1 MAAPGPDAQGGAG
14 GDTPGKDMA
23 ALHNF
28 QSMDWL
34 FKKERIFLL
43 AQFWQQVMGL
53 QVVYPG
59 HHYNHHLN
67 HLYHQRRFQRATLAE
82 NEVHTLKEQLET
94 VKCQKGFKES
104 NNNNNN
110 NNNNINSTNSNHN
123 NINNGTATSTTC
135 STTTTTTTTT
145 TEAGNDLVDSS
156 EVSDRPDRTGRNTPI
171 EDMIQSKEKE
181 VRGASSSSST
191 SSLKL
196 LEAAEVSKLVEDI
209 SRLQAALSGVK
220 EATAAQMHAMEEQ
233 LEQKNRLI
241 QRLEFKLEHSSLE
254 EAKRDLHWDQ
264 TSNLW
269 ARFRHHTLSTADT
282 ANWWSEFSHC
292 EAPPS
297 TFGPR
302 TNIRDGRLGPEGL
315 SMPPRSL
322 ETLLAD
328 RSKAEHDLKIPASEF
343 GKQFHDVYGPLP
355 PMSHAHLHPPLRPH
369 LPPPLAPPPMASPL
383 QPLAPHPPPGTPLH
397 HLLGEEWRRS
407 LERSAQERHHLTS
420 GQMSPDS
427 GGVQMERSDSR
438 DSPLGDINMKSP
450 SSLVNGFP
458 HETKSPFQSRDDRS
472 PFKEEIPSLAFK
484 FEDRI
489 TGESLIP
496 KGDPME
502 ARLQEILRFN
512 MEKFC
517 QQNLDTLTLARR
529 VRELLSIHNIG
540 QRLFAKYVLGLSQG
554 TVSELLSKPKCWDK
568 LTEKGRDSYRKMHA
582 WATDDNAVFLL
593 KSLIPKKGLLTGSK
607 EAGGGYRGP
616 DDTVTEERIQH
627 ILSEASRAMTST
639 SVPNQ
644 PGQQDQDSRSTDS
657 KSPASST
664 HSPSSPLSR
673 DSRPRLRKFDN
684 DDMPQ
689 EKVARIYQEELVKLM
704 SRPQEPPLPLPRD
717 PQYPGI
723 LFPFLG
729 QSLLFNRSPEEVKL
743 ALDAYHQELSK
754 LQGGTGMGLGAAGLG
769 MGGAGGLGVGVGGSL
784 GMGVGLGAGGLHSGA
799 QDLSLPKREPQRNM
813 DDEDEGRN
821 MSVASPFG
829 HSRSKAETSLST
841 STPLG
846 NLVTPITSI
855 AVSSAGED
863 MSVSA
868 SPLQRMASITNS
880 LMTGPAI
887 STSNPVPQKPLKAV
901 LPPITQQQF
910 DQYSSM
916 NTEEIVKKVK
926 EQLSQYSISQR
937 LFGESVL
944 GLSQGSVSD
953 LLARPKPWHMLT
965 QKGREPFIRMKIFLE
980 DDNAVHKLVAS
991 QYKIAPEKLMRTG
1004 GYTAPPLYLVGGCPL
1019 PGGLAPPGSRL
1030 PGGLSTTGSP
1040 TLPPY
1045 TSSSKPQHHLKLP
1058 ADLPKSMESPLPPV
1072 GIPPSLGGLPLP
1084 THHMSFD
1091 ARMPLLDPL
1100 RKAGMGG
1107 VRAPGPVAPS
1117 VYEMAALTQDL
1128 DTQVITTKIKEAL
1141 LANNIGQKLFGEAV
1155 LGLSQGSVSELL
1167 SKPKPWHMLSIKG
1180 REPFIRMQLWLN
1192 DSRNL
1197 EKLQQLKNER
1207 REANKRRRA
1216 LDPTVEVSQ
1225 DSQDVFQAPSPGG
1238 SSKKQ
1243 RVLFSEEQK
1252 EALRLAFALDPYPNL
1267 ATIEFLAQELQL
1279 STRTITNW
1287 FHNHRMR
1294 LKQNPNSPGDSSP
1307 SRDPQ
1312 QPPPGQPQ
1320 GQSFDPL
1327 HFRLLLSQR
1336 LMELRKEKG
1345 LPPTMPGLGP
1355 GLHPGLFPHFPHL
1368 GPHGLGS
1375 QPLDRDISGGLDL
1388 SMKPENDYDDS
1399 SLVDEDSNMSG
1410 AMSPSGGGRSEGE
1423 GDDRDGR
1430 GAPSPVSR
1438 SSRRKPAAPQ
1448 WVNPSWASGEGG
1460 KEREVIING
1469 VCVMQT
1475 DDYRLREQE
1484 TVRIEPTPVD
1494 EARARSLK
1502 EEGEDE
1508 TEEEQQQLPVST
1520 VSSSPCPDTMETDPA
1535 TLQEEDPSTV
1545 QEEPTPNQETIKQEA
1560 EVEED
1565 EEA

>member
-14 GDTPGKDMA
+14 GENPGKDMA
-23 ALHNF
+23 ALHNL

-43 AQFWQQVMGL
+43 AQFWQQ
-53 QVVYPG
+53 
-59 HHYNHHLN
+59 
-67 HLYHQRRFQRATLAE
+67 RATLAE
-82 NEVHTLKEQLET
+82 NEVHTLKEQLDSI
-94 VKCQKGFKES
+94 KCQKGVKES

-123 NINNGTATSTTC
+123 INKSTN
-135 STTTTTTTTT
+135 
-145 TEAGNDLVDSS
+145 TESNNDVVDSS
-156 EVSDRPDRTGRNTPI
+156 EGSTERTGRSTPV
-171 EDMIQSKEKE
+171 EDIIQSKEKE
-181 VRGASSSSST
+181 VRGAASSSSASAL
-191 SSLKL
+191 SLM
-196 LEAAEVSKLVEDI
+196 EAAEVSKLVEDI

-233 LEQKNRLI
+233 LEEKNRLI
-241 QRLEFKLEHSSLE
+241 QRLELKLQDSSLD
-254 EAKRDLHWDQ
+254 EAKRDLQ
-264 TSNLW
+264 SIRE
-269 ARFRHHTLSTADT
+269 ARMV
-282 ANWWSEFSHC
+282 
-292 EAPPS
+292 
-297 TFGPR
+297 
-302 TNIRDGRLGPEGL
+302 PEGL
-315 SMPPRSL
+315 SLPPRSL
-322 ETLLAD
+322 ESLLVD
-328 RSKAEHDLKIPASEF
+328 RSKSEHDKIPTSEF

-355 PMSHAHLHPPLRPH
+355 PMSHSHLHPPLRPH

-407 LERSAQERHHLTS
+407 LERSALDRHHLNS

-427 GGVQMERSDSR
+427 GGGPVERSDSR
-438 DSPLGDINMKSP
+438 ESPIGDVSMKSP
-450 SSLVNGFP
+450 SSMANGFP
-458 HETKSPFQSRDDRS
+458 HETKSPFQPRDDRS
-472 PFKEEIPSLAFK
+472 PFKDEMPSMAFK

-517 QQNLDTLTLARR
+517 QQSLDTLCLARR

-540 QRLFAKYVLGLSQG
+540 QRLFAKYILGLSQG
-554 TVSELLSKPKCWDK
+554 TVSELLSKPKSWDK

-582 WATDDNAVFLL
+582 WATDDNAVYLL
-593 KSLIPKKGLLTGSK
+593 KSLIPKKGLLTGTHKDSSG
-607 EAGGGYRGP
+607 AFRGP
-616 DDTVTEERIQH
+616 DDSVTEERIQH
-627 ILSEASRAMTST
+627 ILTEASRAMTSSTAT
-639 SVPNQ
+639 SQ
-644 PGQQDQDSRSTDS
+644 AGQQDQDSRSTDS

-673 DSRPRLRKFDN
+673 GDSRSRIRKYDN
-684 DDMPQ
+684 DDIPQ

-704 SRPQEPPLPLPRD
+704 SRPQEPQIPLPRD

-729 QSLLFNRSPEEVKL
+729 QSLLFNRSHEEVKL

-754 LQGGTGMGLGAAGLG
+754 LQGNAAVSGMGLGAVGLG
-769 MGGAGGLGVGVGGSL
+769 MGGGGGLGVGVGGPSL
-784 GMGVGLGAGGLHSGA
+784 GMGVGLGASGLHNGA
-799 QDLSLPKREPQRNM
+799 QDLTMPKREQRNG
-813 DDEDEGRN
+813 DEEEEGRN
-821 MSVASPFG
+821 PSVTSPFG
-829 HSRSKAETSLST
+829 PSRSKAETNLSSAT
-841 STPLG
+841 TPLS

-855 AVSSAGED
+855 AATSGD
-863 MSVSA
+863 DLSVSA

-880 LMTGPAI
+880 LMTGPPI
-887 STSNPVPQKPLKAV
+887 STGSPLSQKPLKAV

-910 DQYSSM
+910 DQYSNM

-965 QKGREPFIRMKIFLE
+965 QKGREPFIRMKMFLE
-980 DDNAVHKLVAS
+980 DENAVHKLVAS

-1019 PGGLAPPGSRL
+1019 PGGLAAPGCL
-1030 PGGLSTTGSP
+1030 PGGLSTSGSP
-1040 TLPPY
+1040 TLPSY
-1045 TSSSKPQHHLKLP
+1045 TTGTSKPHHMKLP
-1058 ADLPKSMESPLPPV
+1058 ADIPKSMESPLPPV

-1084 THHMSFD
+1084 SHPMSFD
-1091 ARMPLLDPL
+1091 ARMPILDPL
-1100 RKAGMGG
+1100 RKAGVGG
-1107 VRAPGPVAPS
+1107 PRVPGPAAPS

-1192 DSRNL
+1192 DPRNL
-1197 EKLQQLKNER
+1197 EKLQLLKNER
-1207 REANKRRRA
+1207 REASKRRRA
-1216 LDPTVEVSQ
+1216 LDPTAEVSQ
-1225 DSQDVFQAPSPGG
+1225 DSQDIFQAPSPGG

-1294 LKQNPNSPGDSSP
+1294 LKHPSSPGGGSSP
-1307 SRDPQ
+1307 NRDMQ
-1312 QPPPGQPQ
+1312 QPPANHPQ
-1320 GQSFDPL
+1320 GQSFDPI

-1345 LPPTMPGLGP
+1345 LPPTLPGLGP
-1355 GLHPGLFPHFPHL
+1355 GLHPGLFSHFPHL
-1368 GPHGLGS
+1368 GQQDLGN
-1375 QPLDRDISGGLDL
+1375 PRLDSLGGGLDL
-1388 SMKPENDYDDS
+1388 SMKGENDYDDA

-1410 AMSPSGGGRSEGE
+1410 GMSPSGGGRSEGE
-1423 GDDRDGR
+1423 DGDRDGR
-1430 GAPSPVSR
+1430 GAPSPLPR
-1438 SSRRKPAAPQ
+1438 TSRRKPAAPQ

-1494 EARARSLK
+1494 EANRNRSLK
-1502 EEGEDE
+1502 EEQEDE
-1508 TEEEQQQLPVST
+1508 NEEEQQPAST
-1520 VSSSPCPDTMETDPA
+1520 HPPSPRPDTLTEPV
-1535 TLQEEDPSTV
+1535 TLQEEESSTL
-1545 QEEPTPNQETIKQEA
+1545 QEEPTPSQEA
-1560 EVEED
+1560 VKEETDEVEE

>member
-14 GDTPGKDMA
+14 GENPGKDMA
-23 ALHNF
+23 ALHNL

-43 AQFWQQVMGL
+43 AQFWQQV
-53 QVVYPG
+53 
-59 HHYNHHLN
+59 
-67 HLYHQRRFQRATLAE
+67 
-82 NEVHTLKEQLET
+82 
-94 VKCQKGFKES
+94 
-104 NNNNNN
+104 
-110 NNNNINSTNSNHN
+110 
-123 NINNGTATSTTC
+123 
-135 STTTTTTTTT
+135 
-145 TEAGNDLVDSS
+145 
-156 EVSDRPDRTGRNTPI
+156 
-171 EDMIQSKEKE
+171 
-181 VRGASSSSST
+181 RGASSSSSA
-191 SSLKL
+191 SALSLM
-196 LEAAEVSKLVEDI
+196 EAAEVSKLVEDI

-233 LEQKNRLI
+233 LEEKNRLI
-241 QRLEFKLEHSSLE
+241 QRLELKLQDSSLD
-254 EAKRDLHWDQ
+254 EAKRDLQ
-264 TSNLW
+264 S
-269 ARFRHHTLSTADT
+269 
-282 ANWWSEFSHC
+282 
-292 EAPPS
+292 
-297 TFGPR
+297 
-302 TNIRDGRLGPEGL
+302 IREGRMVPEGL
-315 SMPPRSL
+315 SLPPRSL
-322 ETLLAD
+322 ESLLVD
-328 RSKAEHDLKIPASEF
+328 RSKSEHDKIPTSEF

-355 PMSHAHLHPPLRPH
+355 PMSHSHLHPPLRPH

-407 LERSAQERHHLTS
+407 LERSALDRHHLNS

-427 GGVQMERSDSR
+427 GGGPVERSDSR
-438 DSPLGDINMKSP
+438 ESPIGDVSMKSP
-450 SSLVNGFP
+450 SSMANGFP
-458 HETKSPFQSRDDRS
+458 HETKSPFQPRDDRS
-472 PFKEEIPSLAFK
+472 PFKDEMPSMAFK

-517 QQNLDTLTLARR
+517 QQSLDTLCLARR

-540 QRLFAKYVLGLSQG
+540 QRLFAKYILGLSQG
-554 TVSELLSKPKCWDK
+554 TVSELLSKPKSWDK

-582 WATDDNAVFLL
+582 WATDDNAVYLL
-593 KSLIPKKGLLTGSK
+593 KSLIPKKGLLTGTHKDSSG
-607 EAGGGYRGP
+607 AFRGP
-616 DDTVTEERIQH
+616 DDSVTEERIQH
-627 ILSEASRAMTST
+627 ILTEASRAMTSSTAT
-639 SVPNQ
+639 SQ
-644 PGQQDQDSRSTDS
+644 AGQQDQDSRSTDS

-673 DSRPRLRKFDN
+673 GDSRSRIRKYDN
-684 DDMPQ
+684 DDIPQ

-704 SRPQEPPLPLPRD
+704 SRPQEPQLPLPRD

-729 QSLLFNRSPEEVKL
+729 QSLLFNRSHEEVKL

-754 LQGGTGMGLGAAGLG
+754 LQGNAAVTGMGLGAVGLG
-769 MGGAGGLGVGVGGSL
+769 MGGGGGLGVGVGGPSL
-784 GMGVGLGAGGLHSGA
+784 GMGVGLGAGGLHNGA
-799 QDLSLPKREPQRNM
+799 QDLTMPKREQRNG
-813 DDEDEGRN
+813 DEEEEGRN
-821 MSVASPFG
+821 PSVTSPFG
-829 HSRSKAETSLST
+829 PSRSKAETTT
-841 STPLG
+841 SGDDL
-846 NLVTPITSI
+846 
-855 AVSSAGED
+855 
-863 MSVSA
+863 SVSA

-880 LMTGPAI
+880 LMTGPPI
-887 STSNPVPQKPLKAV
+887 STGSPLTQKPLKAV

-910 DQYSSM
+910 DQYSNM

-965 QKGREPFIRMKIFLE
+965 QKGREPFIRMKMFLE
-980 DDNAVHKLVAS
+980 DENAVHKLVAS

-1004 GYTAPPLYLVGGCPL
+1004 GYTAPP
-1019 PGGLAPPGSRL
+1019 PG
-1030 PGGLSTTGSP
+1030 T
-1040 TLPPY
+1040 
-1045 TSSSKPQHHLKLP
+1045 SKPHHMKLP
-1058 ADLPKSMESPLPPV
+1058 ADIPKSMESPLPPV

-1084 THHMSFD
+1084 SHPMSFD
-1091 ARMPLLDPL
+1091 ARMPILDPL
-1100 RKAGMGG
+1100 RKAGVGG
-1107 VRAPGPVAPS
+1107 PRAPGPAAPS

-1192 DSRNL
+1192 DPRNL
-1197 EKLQQLKNER
+1197 EKLQLLKNER
-1207 REANKRRRA
+1207 REASKRRRA
-1216 LDPTVEVSQ
+1216 LDPTAEVSQ
-1225 DSQDVFQAPSPGG
+1225 DSQDIFQAPSPGG

-1294 LKQNPNSPGDSSP
+1294 LKHPSSPGGGSSP
-1307 SRDPQ
+1307 NREIQ
-1312 QPPPGQPQ
+1312 QPPTNHPQGQ
-1320 GQSFDPL
+1320 GQSFDPI

-1345 LPPTMPGLGP
+1345 LPPTLPGLGP
-1355 GLHPGLFPHFPHL
+1355 GLPPGLFSHFPHL
-1368 GPHGLGS
+1368 GQQELGN
-1375 QPLDRDISGGLDL
+1375 PRLDSLGGGLDL
-1388 SMKPENDYDDS
+1388 SMKGENDYDDA

-1423 GDDRDGR
+1423 DGDRDGR
-1430 GAPSPVSR
+1430 GAPSPLPR
-1438 SSRRKPAAPQ
+1438 TSRRKPAAPQ

-1494 EARARSLK
+1494 EANRNRSLK
-1502 EEGEDE
+1502 EEQEDE
-1508 TEEEQQQLPVST
+1508 NEEEQQPAST
-1520 VSSSPCPDTMETDPA
+1520 HPSSPRPDTLTEPV
-1535 TLQEEDPSTV
+1535 TLQEEESSTL
-1545 QEEPTPNQETIKQEA
+1545 QEEPTPSQEA
-1560 EVEED
+1560 VKEETDEVEE

>member
-1 MAAPGPDAQGGAG
+1 MTQ
-14 GDTPGKDMA
+14 
-23 ALHNF
+23 
-28 QSMDWL
+28 
-34 FKKERIFLL
+34 
-43 AQFWQQVMGL
+43 
-53 QVVYPG
+53 
-59 HHYNHHLN
+59 
-67 HLYHQRRFQRATLAE
+67 
-82 NEVHTLKEQLET
+82 
-94 VKCQKGFKES
+94 
-104 NNNNNN
+104 
-110 NNNNINSTNSNHN
+110 
-123 NINNGTATSTTC
+123 
-135 STTTTTTTTT
+135 
-145 TEAGNDLVDSS
+145 
-156 EVSDRPDRTGRNTPI
+156 
-171 EDMIQSKEKE
+171 
-181 VRGASSSSST
+181 
-191 SSLKL
+191 
-196 LEAAEVSKLVEDI
+196 VSKLVEDI

-254 EAKRDLHWDQ
+254 ETKRDLQ
-264 TSNLW
+264 
-269 ARFRHHTLSTADT
+269 
-282 ANWWSEFSHC
+282 
-292 EAPPS
+292 
-297 TFGPR
+297 
-302 TNIRDGRLGPEGL
+302 NIREGRMGPEGL
-315 SMPPRSL
+315 GLPPRSL
-322 ETLLAD
+322 ESLLAD
-328 RSKAEHDLKIPASEF
+328 RSKAEHDLKISTSEF
-343 GKQFHDVYGPLP
+343 GKQFHEVYGPLP
-355 PMSHAHLHPPLRPH
+355 PMGHAHLHPPLRPH

-407 LERSAQERHHLTS
+407 LERSAQERHHLNS
-420 GQMSPDS
+420 ERNYYDMVKFEAFSGREMIQPHRRFAALAGQMSPDS
-427 GGVQMERSDSR
+427 GGGQVERSDSR
-438 DSPLGDINMKSP
+438 DSPLGDVSMKSP

-517 QQNLDTLTLARR
+517 QQNLDTLNLARR

-593 KSLIPKKGLLTGSK
+593 KSLIPKKACRRKPESCLVPNGLLTGSK
-607 EAGGGYRGP
+607 EAGVGYRGP
-616 DDTVTEERIQH
+616 DETVTEERIQH

-639 SVPNQ
+639 SVPSQ

-673 DSRPRLRKFDN
+673 DSRPRIRKFDN

-729 QSLLFNRSPEEVKL
+729 QSLLFNRSPEEVKM

-754 LQGGTGMGLGAAGLG
+754 LQGTATGMGLGAAGLG

-784 GMGVGLGAGGLHSGA
+784 GMGVSLGAGGLHNGA
-799 QDLSLPKREPQRNM
+799 QDLSLPKREHRGM
-813 DDEDEGRN
+813 DEEEDGRN
-821 MSVASPFG
+821 LSVTSPFG
-829 HSRSKAETSLST
+829 PSRSKAETSLST
-841 STPLG
+841 ATPLG

-863 MSVSA
+863 LNVSA

-880 LMTGPAI
+880 LMTGPSI
-887 STSNPVPQKPLKAV
+887 NTNSPVPQKPLKAI

-1019 PGGLAPPGSRL
+1019 PGGLTAPGSRL
-1030 PGGLSTTGSP
+1030 PGVLSTTGSP
-1040 TLPPY
+1040 TLPSY
-1045 TSSSKPQHHLKLP
+1045 TSTNKPLHHLKLP
-1058 ADLPKSMESPLPPV
+1058 PDLPKSMESPLPPV

-1084 THHMSFD
+1084 SHPMSFD

-1100 RKAGMGG
+1100 RKAGMCG
-1107 VRAPGPVAPS
+1107 VRAPGPVTPS

-1128 DTQVITTKIKEAL
+1128 DTQTITTKIKEAL

-1180 REPFIRMQLWLN
+1180 REPFIRMQLWLSE
-1192 DSRNL
+1192 SRNL

-1294 LKQNPNSPGDSSP
+1294 LKQHPGSPGDSSP
-1307 SRDPQ
+1307 SCD

-1345 LPPTMPGLGP
+1345 LPPTMAGLGP
-1355 GLHPGLFPHFPHL
+1355 GLPHGLFPHFPHL
-1368 GPHGLGS
+1368 GPHGLGG
-1375 QPLDRDISGGLDL
+1375 QPLDRDIGSGLDL
-1388 SMKPENDYDDS
+1388 SMKPDNDYDDS

-1410 AMSPSGGGRSEGE
+1410 AMSPGGGGRSEGE
-1423 GDDRDGR
+1423 GEDRDGR

-1502 EEGEDE
+1502 EEAEEE
-1508 TEEEQQQLPVST
+1508 TETDQQPASNVP
-1520 VSSSPCPDTMETDPA
+1520 SSPRPDTMEGEQV
-1535 TLQEEDPSTV
+1535 TLQEEDSSTV
-1545 QEEPTPNQETIKQEA
+1545 QEEPTPSQETIKEEA
-1560 EVEED
+1560 EVEEE

>member
-14 GDTPGKDMA
+14 ADTPGKDMA
-23 ALHNF
+23 ALHNL

-43 AQFWQQVMGL
+43 AQFWQQ
-53 QVVYPG
+53 
-59 HHYNHHLN
+59 
-67 HLYHQRRFQRATLAE
+67 
-82 NEVHTLKEQLET
+82 
-94 VKCQKGFKES
+94 
-104 NNNNNN
+104 
-110 NNNNINSTNSNHN
+110 
-123 NINNGTATSTTC
+123 
-135 STTTTTTTTT
+135 
-145 TEAGNDLVDSS
+145 
-156 EVSDRPDRTGRNTPI
+156 
-171 EDMIQSKEKE
+171 
-181 VRGASSSSST
+181 
-191 SSLKL
+191 
-196 LEAAEVSKLVEDI
+196 VSKLVEDI

-220 EATAAQMHAMEEQ
+220 EATAAQVHAMEEQ

-241 QRLEFKLEHSSLE
+241 QRLESKLEHSSLE
-254 EAKRDLHWDQ
+254 EAKRDLQ
-264 TSNLW
+264 
-269 ARFRHHTLSTADT
+269 
-282 ANWWSEFSHC
+282 
-292 EAPPS
+292 
-297 TFGPR
+297 
-302 TNIRDGRLGPEGL
+302 NIREGRMGQENLAF
-315 SMPPRSL
+315 PPRSL
-322 ETLLAD
+322 ESLLVD
-328 RSKAEHDLKIPASEF
+328 RAKTEHDLKIPTSEF
-343 GKQFHDVYGPLP
+343 GKQLYDVYGPLP
-355 PMSHAHLHPPLRPH
+355 PMGHGHLHPPLRPH

-407 LERSAQERHHLTS
+407 LERTVVDRHHLTS
-420 GQMSPDS
+420 GQISPDS
-427 GGVQMERSDSR
+427 GGGPVERSDSR
-438 DSPLGDINMKSP
+438 DSPLGDVNMKSP
-450 SSLVNGFP
+450 SSLANGFP
-458 HETKSPFQSRDDRS
+458 HENKSPFQTRDDRS
-472 PFKEEIPSLAFK
+472 PFKDDLPPMAFK

-517 QQNLDTLTLARR
+517 QQSLDTLTLARR

-540 QRLFAKYVLGLSQG
+540 QRLFAKYILGLSQG
-554 TVSELLSKPKCWDK
+554 TVSELLSKPKSWDK

-593 KSLIPKKGLLTGSK
+593 KSLIPKKACRRKPESCQMPNGLLTGSHK
-607 EAGGGYRGP
+607 DSVGGFRGP

-627 ILSEASRAMTST
+627 ILSEASRAMTS
-639 SVPNQ
+639 SSISSQ
-644 PGQQDQDSRSTDS
+644 QGQQDQDTRSTDS

-673 DSRPRLRKFDN
+673 DGRPRGLRKFDN
-684 DDMPQ
+684 DDIPQ

-704 SRPQEPPLPLPRD
+704 SRPHEPPLPLPRD

-754 LQGGTGMGLGAAGLG
+754 LQGAAATGMGLGATGLG
-769 MGGAGGLGVGVGGSL
+769 MGGAGGLGLGAGGSL
-784 GMGVGLGAGGLHSGA
+784 GMGVGLGAGGLHNGA
-799 QDLSLPKREPQRNM
+799 QDLSLPKRESRGGED
-813 DDEDEGRN
+813 DDESRN
-821 MSVASPFG
+821 PSVTSPFG
-829 HSRSKAETSLST
+829 PTRSKAETSLST
-841 STPLG
+841 ATPLS

-855 AVSSAGED
+855 AASSGD
-863 MSVSA
+863 DLSVSA

-880 LMTGPAI
+880 LITGPQI
-887 STSNPVPQKPLKAV
+887 SSSQPMSQKPLKAI

-910 DQYSSM
+910 DQYSNM

-965 QKGREPFIRMKIFLE
+965 QKGREPFIRMKMFLE

-1019 PGGLAPPGSRL
+1019 PGGPSAPPGAQF
-1030 PGGLSTTGSP
+1030 PGGLSTSGSTTFP
-1040 TLPPY
+1040 SY
-1045 TSSSKPQHHLKLP
+1045 TKGTSKPLLKLP
-1058 ADLPKSMESPLPPV
+1058 ADIPKSMESPLPPV
-1072 GIPPSLGGLPLP
+1072 GIPPSLGSLPLP
-1084 THHMSFD
+1084 SHPVSFD
-1091 ARMPLLDPL
+1091 TRMPILDPL
-1100 RKAGMGG
+1100 RKTTLGG

-1192 DSRNL
+1192 DPRNL
-1197 EKLQQLKNER
+1197 EKLQMLKNER

-1216 LDPTVEVSQ
+1216 LDPSADVSQ

-1294 LKQNPNSPGDSSP
+1294 LKQYPGSPGDGTSP
-1307 SRDPQ
+1307 SRDPSQ
-1312 QPPPGQPQ
+1312 SPSQSQ

-1327 HFRLLLSQR
+1327 QFRLLLSQR
-1336 LMELRKEKG
+1336 LLELRKEKG
-1345 LPPTMPGLGP
+1345 LPPTLPGLGP
-1355 GLHPGLFPHFPHL
+1355 GLHPGLFPHFPPL
-1368 GPHGLGS
+1368 GTPGLGG
-1375 QPLDRDISGGLDL
+1375 QHIERDLSVAGLDL
-1388 SMKPENDYDDS
+1388 SMKGDNDYDDG
-1399 SLVDEDSNMSG
+1399 SLDEDSNMSG

-1430 GAPSPVSR
+1430 GAPSPVAR

-1448 WVNPSWASGEGG
+1448 WVNPSWASGECG
-1460 KEREVIING
+1460 KDREMIING

-1475 DDYRLREQE
+1475 DDYRLDEQQE

-1494 EARARSLK
+1494 EARAHSVK
-1502 EEGEDE
+1502 EEDDEDDGDDD
-1508 TEEEQQQLPVST
+1508 QQPASSQPSSSHPDSVKPEPVST
-1520 VSSSPCPDTMETDPA
+1520 LQDDDESSA
-1535 TLQEEDPSTV
+1535 LQEV
-1545 QEEPTPNQETIKQEA
+1545 PTPSRET
-1560 EVEED
+1560 VNEESD
-1565 EEA
+1565 VKEEEEA

>member
-14 GDTPGKDMA
+14 GENPGKDMA
-23 ALHNF
+23 ALHNL

-43 AQFWQQVMGL
+43 AQFWQQV
-53 QVVYPG
+53 
-59 HHYNHHLN
+59 
-67 HLYHQRRFQRATLAE
+67 
-82 NEVHTLKEQLET
+82 
-94 VKCQKGFKES
+94 
-104 NNNNNN
+104 
-110 NNNNINSTNSNHN
+110 
-123 NINNGTATSTTC
+123 
-135 STTTTTTTTT
+135 
-145 TEAGNDLVDSS
+145 
-156 EVSDRPDRTGRNTPI
+156 
-171 EDMIQSKEKE
+171 
-181 VRGASSSSST
+181 RGASSSSSA
-191 SSLKL
+191 SALSLM
-196 LEAAEVSKLVEDI
+196 EAAEVSKLVEDI

-233 LEQKNRLI
+233 LEEKNRLI
-241 QRLEFKLEHSSLE
+241 QRLELKLQDSSLD
-254 EAKRDLHWDQ
+254 EAKRDLQ
-264 TSNLW
+264 S
-269 ARFRHHTLSTADT
+269 
-282 ANWWSEFSHC
+282 
-292 EAPPS
+292 
-297 TFGPR
+297 
-302 TNIRDGRLGPEGL
+302 IREGRMVPEGL
-315 SMPPRSL
+315 SLPPRSL
-322 ETLLAD
+322 ESLLVD
-328 RSKAEHDLKIPASEF
+328 RSKSEHDKIPTSEF

-355 PMSHAHLHPPLRPH
+355 PMSHSHLHPPLRPH

-407 LERSAQERHHLTS
+407 LERSALDRHHLNS

-427 GGVQMERSDSR
+427 GGGPVERSDSR
-438 DSPLGDINMKSP
+438 ESPIGDVSMKSP
-450 SSLVNGFP
+450 SSMANGFP
-458 HETKSPFQSRDDRS
+458 HETKSPFQPRDDRS
-472 PFKEEIPSLAFK
+472 PFKDEMPSMAFK

-517 QQNLDTLTLARR
+517 QQSLDTLCLARR

-540 QRLFAKYVLGLSQG
+540 QRLFAKYILGLSQG
-554 TVSELLSKPKCWDK
+554 TVSELLSKPKSWDK

-582 WATDDNAVFLL
+582 WATDDNAVYLL
-593 KSLIPKKGLLTGSK
+593 KSLIPKKGTHKDSSG
-607 EAGGGYRGP
+607 AFRGP
-616 DDTVTEERIQH
+616 DDSVTEERIQH
-627 ILSEASRAMTST
+627 ILTEASRAMTSSTAT
-639 SVPNQ
+639 SQ
-644 PGQQDQDSRSTDS
+644 AGQQDQDSRSTDS

-673 DSRPRLRKFDN
+673 GDSRSRIRKYDN
-684 DDMPQ
+684 DDIPQ

-704 SRPQEPPLPLPRD
+704 SRPQEPQLPLPRD

-729 QSLLFNRSPEEVKL
+729 QSLLFNRSHEEVKL

-754 LQGGTGMGLGAAGLG
+754 LQGNAAVTGMGLGAVGLG
-769 MGGAGGLGVGVGGSL
+769 MGGGGGLGVGVGGPSL
-784 GMGVGLGAGGLHSGA
+784 GMGVGLGAGGLHNGA
-799 QDLSLPKREPQRNM
+799 QDLTMPKREQRNG
-813 DDEDEGRN
+813 DEEEEGRN
-821 MSVASPFG
+821 PSVTSPFG
-829 HSRSKAETSLST
+829 PSRSKAETTT
-841 STPLG
+841 SGDDL
-846 NLVTPITSI
+846 
-855 AVSSAGED
+855 
-863 MSVSA
+863 SVSA

-880 LMTGPAI
+880 LMTGPPI
-887 STSNPVPQKPLKAV
+887 STGSPLTQKPLKAV

-910 DQYSSM
+910 DQYSNM

-965 QKGREPFIRMKIFLE
+965 QKGREPFIRMKMFLE
-980 DDNAVHKLVAS
+980 DENAVHKLVAS

-1019 PGGLAPPGSRL
+1019 PGGLAAPGCL
-1030 PGGLSTTGSP
+1030 PGGLSTSGSP
-1040 TLPPY
+1040 TLPSY
-1045 TSSSKPQHHLKLP
+1045 TTGTSKPHHMKLP
-1058 ADLPKSMESPLPPV
+1058 ADIPKSMESPLPPV

-1084 THHMSFD
+1084 SHPMSFD
-1091 ARMPLLDPL
+1091 ARMPILDPL
-1100 RKAGMGG
+1100 RKAGVGG
-1107 VRAPGPVAPS
+1107 PRAPGPAAPS

-1192 DSRNL
+1192 DPRNL
-1197 EKLQQLKNER
+1197 EKLQLLKNER
-1207 REANKRRRA
+1207 REASKRRRA
-1216 LDPTVEVSQ
+1216 LDPTAEVSQ
-1225 DSQDVFQAPSPGG
+1225 DSQDIFQAPSPGG

-1294 LKQNPNSPGDSSP
+1294 LKHPSSPGGGSSP
-1307 SRDPQ
+1307 NREIQ
-1312 QPPPGQPQ
+1312 QPPTNHPQGQ
-1320 GQSFDPL
+1320 GQSFDPI

-1345 LPPTMPGLGP
+1345 LPPTLPGLGP
-1355 GLHPGLFPHFPHL
+1355 GLPPGLFSHFPHL
-1368 GPHGLGS
+1368 GQQELGN
-1375 QPLDRDISGGLDL
+1375 PRLDSLGGGLDL
-1388 SMKPENDYDDS
+1388 SMKGENDYDDA

-1423 GDDRDGR
+1423 DGDRDGR
-1430 GAPSPVSR
+1430 GAPSPLPR
-1438 SSRRKPAAPQ
+1438 TSRRKPAAPQ

-1494 EARARSLK
+1494 EANRNRSLK
-1502 EEGEDE
+1502 EEQEDE
-1508 TEEEQQQLPVST
+1508 NEEEQQPAST
-1520 VSSSPCPDTMETDPA
+1520 HPSSPRPDTLTEPV
-1535 TLQEEDPSTV
+1535 TLQEEESSTL
-1545 QEEPTPNQETIKQEA
+1545 QEEPTPSQEA
-1560 EVEED
+1560 VKEETDEVEE

>member
-14 GDTPGKDMA
+14 GENPGKDMA
-23 ALHNF
+23 ALHNL

-43 AQFWQQVMGL
+43 AQFWQQV
-53 QVVYPG
+53 
-59 HHYNHHLN
+59 
-67 HLYHQRRFQRATLAE
+67 
-82 NEVHTLKEQLET
+82 
-94 VKCQKGFKES
+94 
-104 NNNNNN
+104 
-110 NNNNINSTNSNHN
+110 
-123 NINNGTATSTTC
+123 
-135 STTTTTTTTT
+135 
-145 TEAGNDLVDSS
+145 
-156 EVSDRPDRTGRNTPI
+156 
-171 EDMIQSKEKE
+171 
-181 VRGASSSSST
+181 RGASSSSSA
-191 SSLKL
+191 SALSLM
-196 LEAAEVSKLVEDI
+196 EAAEVSKLVEDI

-233 LEQKNRLI
+233 LEEKNRLI
-241 QRLEFKLEHSSLE
+241 QRLELKLQDSSLD
-254 EAKRDLHWDQ
+254 EAKRDLQ
-264 TSNLW
+264 S
-269 ARFRHHTLSTADT
+269 
-282 ANWWSEFSHC
+282 
-292 EAPPS
+292 
-297 TFGPR
+297 
-302 TNIRDGRLGPEGL
+302 IREGRMVPEGL
-315 SMPPRSL
+315 SLPPRSL
-322 ETLLAD
+322 ESLLVD
-328 RSKAEHDLKIPASEF
+328 RSKSEHDKIPTSEF

-355 PMSHAHLHPPLRPH
+355 PMSHSHLHPPLRPH

-407 LERSAQERHHLTS
+407 LERSALDRHHLNS

-427 GGVQMERSDSR
+427 GGGPVERSDSR
-438 DSPLGDINMKSP
+438 ESPIGDVSMKSP
-450 SSLVNGFP
+450 SSMANGFP
-458 HETKSPFQSRDDRS
+458 HETKSPFQPRDDRS
-472 PFKEEIPSLAFK
+472 PFKDEMPSMAFK

-517 QQNLDTLTLARR
+517 QQSLDTLCLARR

-540 QRLFAKYVLGLSQG
+540 QRLFAKYILGLSQG
-554 TVSELLSKPKCWDK
+554 TVSELLSKPKSWDK

-582 WATDDNAVFLL
+582 WATDDNAVYLL
-593 KSLIPKKGLLTGSK
+593 KSLIPKKACRRKPETGLTLNGTHKDSSG
-607 EAGGGYRGP
+607 AFRGP
-616 DDTVTEERIQH
+616 DDSVTEERIQH
-627 ILSEASRAMTST
+627 ILTEASRAMTSSTAT
-639 SVPNQ
+639 SQ
-644 PGQQDQDSRSTDS
+644 AGQQDQDSRSTDS

-673 DSRPRLRKFDN
+673 GDSRSRIRKYDN
-684 DDMPQ
+684 DDIPQ

-704 SRPQEPPLPLPRD
+704 SRPQEPQLPLPRD

-729 QSLLFNRSPEEVKL
+729 QSLLFNRSHEEVKL

-754 LQGGTGMGLGAAGLG
+754 LQGNAAVTGMGLGAVGLG
-769 MGGAGGLGVGVGGSL
+769 MGGGGGLGVGVGGPSL
-784 GMGVGLGAGGLHSGA
+784 GMGVGLGAGGLHNGA
-799 QDLSLPKREPQRNM
+799 QDLTMPKREQRNG
-813 DDEDEGRN
+813 DEEEEGRN
-821 MSVASPFG
+821 PSVTSPFG
-829 HSRSKAETSLST
+829 PSRSKAETTT
-841 STPLG
+841 SGDDL
-846 NLVTPITSI
+846 
-855 AVSSAGED
+855 
-863 MSVSA
+863 SVSA

-880 LMTGPAI
+880 LMTGPPI
-887 STSNPVPQKPLKAV
+887 STGSPLTQKPLKAV

-910 DQYSSM
+910 DQYSNM

-965 QKGREPFIRMKIFLE
+965 QKGREPFIRMKMFLE
-980 DDNAVHKLVAS
+980 DENAVHKLVAS

-1019 PGGLAPPGSRL
+1019 PGGLAAPGCL
-1030 PGGLSTTGSP
+1030 PGGLSTSGSP
-1040 TLPPY
+1040 TLPSY
-1045 TSSSKPQHHLKLP
+1045 TTGTSKPHHMKLP
-1058 ADLPKSMESPLPPV
+1058 ADIPKSMESPLPPV

-1084 THHMSFD
+1084 SHPMSFD
-1091 ARMPLLDPL
+1091 ARMPILDPL
-1100 RKAGMGG
+1100 RKAGVGG
-1107 VRAPGPVAPS
+1107 PRAPGPAAPS

-1192 DSRNL
+1192 DPRNL
-1197 EKLQQLKNER
+1197 EKLQLLKNER
-1207 REANKRRRA
+1207 REASKRRRA
-1216 LDPTVEVSQ
+1216 LDPTAEVSQ
-1225 DSQDVFQAPSPGG
+1225 DSQDIFQAPSPGG

-1294 LKQNPNSPGDSSP
+1294 LKHPSSPGGGSSP
-1307 SRDPQ
+1307 NREIQ
-1312 QPPPGQPQ
+1312 QPPTNHPQGQ
-1320 GQSFDPL
+1320 GQSFDPI

-1345 LPPTMPGLGP
+1345 LPPTLPGLGP
-1355 GLHPGLFPHFPHL
+1355 GLPPGLFSHFPHL
-1368 GPHGLGS
+1368 GQQELGN
-1375 QPLDRDISGGLDL
+1375 PRLDSLGGGLDL
-1388 SMKPENDYDDS
+1388 SMKGENDYDDA

-1423 GDDRDGR
+1423 DGDRDGR
-1430 GAPSPVSR
+1430 GAPSPLPR
-1438 SSRRKPAAPQ
+1438 TSRRKPAAPQ

-1494 EARARSLK
+1494 EANRNRSLK
-1502 EEGEDE
+1502 EEQEDE
-1508 TEEEQQQLPVST
+1508 NEEEQQPAST
-1520 VSSSPCPDTMETDPA
+1520 HPSSPRPDTLTEPV
-1535 TLQEEDPSTV
+1535 TLQEEESSTL
-1545 QEEPTPNQETIKQEA
+1545 QEEPTPSQEA
-1560 EVEED
+1560 VKEETDEVEE